1 MAMVIWINHR
11 AYVRGSGDVKNSPK
25 QANRSIQTVLLAAQS
40 GYALWFGMTLGLLFP
55 VMIYGVLCY
64 ELQKY
69 FVDQLDTLNY
79 NR

>member
-25 QANRSIQTVLLAAQS
+25 QANRSIQTVP
-40 GYALWFGMTLGLLFP
+40 FGCSIRICWVVRNDVGLLFP

>member
-40 GYALWFGMTLGLLFP
+40 GYALWFGMTLG
-55 VMIYGVLCY
+55 Y
-64 ELQKY
+64 Y
-69 FVDQLDTLNY
+69 F
-79 NR
+79 R

>member
-11 AYVRGSGDVKNSPK
+11 AYVRGSGDVKNNPK

-64 ELQKY
+64 ELQKH
-69 FVDQLDTLNY
+69 FVDHLDTLNY